1 MFNLKSLLLKKVDE
15 QPETSCVLNL
25 WEANVIYENLRLV
38 LLFPRRVDL
47 SPLCFKDYV
56 ESVLCF
62 DLEIQLSL
70 EKKNT
75 PRPFLSFVVE
85 TILDGRGQSG
95 HTGSVET
102 S

>member
-1 MFNLKSLLLKKVDE
+1 MDE
-15 QPETSCVLNL
+15 QPETSYVLNS
-25 WEANVIYENLRLV
+25 WEANIIYENLRLA
-38 LLFPRRVDL
+38 LFFPRRVDL
-47 SPLCFKDYV
+47 SPLCFKDYL

-70 EKKNT
+70 EEMNT
-75 PRPFLSFVVE
+75 PRPRLSFVVE